1 MPPKAAVTEE
11 APNVYRDSLLGLS
24 LETAVRELIANQG
37 LSLEFSCLF
46 IRALHPAPRFP
57 GLPSDFRD
65 IVMKEFD
72 SQVCLQFGQLATKR
86 KWSISGDIST
96 YKNNIFWQLNCH
108 PVKVTLFGEPAQVG
122 ARAALLRAPQKKKN
136 CRRSLAL
143 IPEIAGSRQWHSNDF
158 L

>member
-1 MPPKAAVTEE
+1 MKAGFLLAMPPKAAVTEA

-37 LSLEFSCLF
+37 LSK
-46 IRALHPAPRFP
+46 RLHARGCVFLWSPAFP

-72 SQVCLQFGQLATKR
+72 SQVCLQFSQLATKR

-96 YKNNIFWQLNCH
+96 YKNNSSVWELIAY
-108 PVKVTLFGEPAQVG
+108 PVKVTLFGEPAQVRCSG
-122 ARAALLRAPQKKKN
+122 ARSRFSIFAAISA
-136 CRRSLAL
+136 C
-143 IPEIAGSRQWHSNDF
+143 
-158 L
+158 